1 MNQFAQAMVG
11 ISLLLTSAAKP
22 STVIPSEARDLSN
35 FERSFVASLLRMTG
49 AVECGFP
56 WTVTA
61 TGSGG
66 GDVAIHVSIPLA
78 LADIICTRSIRL

>member
-11 ISLLLTSAAKP
+11 ISLSLTSAVKP

-49 AVECGFP
+49 AAAPE
-56 WTVTA
+56 
-61 TGSGG
+61 
-66 GDVAIHVSIPLA
+66 
-78 LADIICTRSIRL
+78 